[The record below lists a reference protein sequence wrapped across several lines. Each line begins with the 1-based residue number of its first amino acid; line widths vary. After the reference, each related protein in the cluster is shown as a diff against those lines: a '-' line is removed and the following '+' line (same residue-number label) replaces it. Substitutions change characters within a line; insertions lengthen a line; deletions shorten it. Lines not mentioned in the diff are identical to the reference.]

1 MCEKTFCPKPKS
13 LDWINPVYCKMK
25 MLAWIIYSATCQLS
39 IECEQ
44 NRIAADI
51 WMIFRYQ
58 WSIRIPG
65 DLLLIVKYVV
75 VCAGHICCPL
85 SLGWYA
91 AGMAASLLH
100 LQYRDTTTPAIVSL
114 SPPSPALIRQHTDT
128 PGHSSDTRWWSES
141 VWIDNVCW
149 ML

>member
-1 MCEKTFCPKPKS
+1 MCEKTFCPKPRS

-91 AGMAASLLH
+91 AGMAASLSWYH
-100 LQYRDTTTPAIVSL
+100 HPGYCQPVPTITSFDTPAH
-114 SPPSPALIRQHTDT
+114 RHTE
-128 PGHSSDTRWWSES
+128 PQLRYKMM
-141 VWIDNVCW
+141 VWIGLNNVCW